1 MGTGSQYEA
10 SKRLNRMNA
19 PHDDERLISETLA
32 GDCQAF
38 GRLVAKYQD
47 RLFSSMCA
55 MVRNETDAQDVVQ
68 DALVM
73 AYRKLHLFSGRSSF
87 YTWLF
92 QVARNVAISKLRS
105 QKRLVSLNGMPDDAS
120 PGTSLD
126 VEDRG
131 PAPED
136 RLRREE
142 DIEMLR
148 TALERLTEEFR
159 SILVLREMEDLDYE
173 QIAEV
178 LEIPVGTVRSRLHR
192 ARAQLREEL
201 ESLMKATER

>member
-1 MGTGSQYEA
+1 
-10 SKRLNRMNA
+10 
-19 PHDDERLISETLA
+19 
-32 GDCQAF
+32 
-38 GRLVAKYQD
+38 
-47 RLFSSMCA
+47 

>member
-1 MGTGSQYEA
+1 M
-10 SKRLNRMNA
+10 NRMKA
-19 PHDDERLISETLA
+19 LQDDERLIAETLA

-38 GRLVAKYQD
+38 GALVSKYQD
-47 RLFSSMCA
+47 RLLSSISV
-55 MVRNETDAQDVVQ
+55 MVRNETDAQDIVQ
-68 DALVM
+68 DAFVM
-73 AYRKLHLFSGRSSF
+73 AFRKLHLFSGRSSF

-105 QKRLVSLNGMPDDAS
+105 QKRPLSLDCRAEDS
-120 PGTSLD
+120 PSGRVLD

-142 DIEMLR
+142 DVELLR
-148 TALERLTEEFR
+148 AALDRLAEEFR
-159 SILVLREMEDLDYE
+159 AILVLREMDELDYE

-178 LEIPVGTVRSRLHR
+178 LSIPVGTVRSRLHR
-192 ARAQLREEL
+192 ARAQLRSEL
-201 ESLMKATER
+201 EFLLNASPHGAHDQE

>member
-1 MGTGSQYEA
+1 MS
-10 SKRLNRMNA
+10 A
-19 PHDDERLISETLA
+19 PHDDQRLIAETLA

-47 RLFSSMCA
+47 RLLGSMCA
-55 MVRNETDAQDVVQ
+55 MVRNESDAQDIVQ

-73 AYRKLHLFSGRSSF
+73 AFRKLHLFSGRSSF

-105 QKRLVSLNGMPDDAS
+105 QKRTVSLDGSPHDSANGGPM
-120 PGTSLD
+120 T

-131 PAPED
+131 PSPED
-136 RLRREE
+136 HLRREE
-142 DIEMLR
+142 DVELLR
-148 TALERLTEEFR
+148 AALCRLSEEFR
-159 SILVLREMEDLDYE
+159 AILVLREMDDMDYE

-192 ARAQLREEL
+192 ARAQLRVEL
-201 ESLMKATER
+201 ESLMKAAER